1 MTGFYVY
8 LSLIANLFWLIWFDF
23 FCRWHI
29 AKRRA
34 PGEDFKLGS
43 LLLSAP
49 GQDRIQPILNKHSSK
64 FTQTS
69 AWQYFKLIMR
79 NFHSPT
85 SSPFSLNWNISY
97 LPLALCVSVRLS
109 CQRALSIQP
118 TLVHV
123 NIFVSGFL
131 GGALTPRCHFGIN
144 TRTPQQN
151 SLNSQISEAG
161 PLVDIL
167 YFWLDTK
174 CECSAN

>member
-109 CQRALSIQP
+109 CQRALALRSPFNQLWYMLTSLSLVFWVVP
-118 TLVHV
+118 SHRAVTLASTPARRNKIRSTLKFPRLDHWLIYY
-123 NIFVSGFL
+123 IF
-131 GGALTPRCHFGIN
+131 
-144 TRTPQQN
+144 
-151 SLNSQISEAG
+151 
-161 PLVDIL
+161 D
-167 YFWLDTK
+167 
-174 CECSAN
+174 